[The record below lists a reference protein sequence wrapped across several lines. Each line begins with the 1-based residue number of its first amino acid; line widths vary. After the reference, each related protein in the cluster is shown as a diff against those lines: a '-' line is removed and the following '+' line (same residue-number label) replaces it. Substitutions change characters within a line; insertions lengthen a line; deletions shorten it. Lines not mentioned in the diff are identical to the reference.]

1 MVTRN
6 RFGDVAVDAAG
17 VVANH
22 QSGASPDWDE
32 FQPVGEYCPLNYSEC
47 SESHDF
53 ERDIQRRLLETPG
66 LHFSSL
72 VVRRLD
78 DGICVQ
84 GVLEMTGPHLDI
96 GKIVRDVSGVEN
108 VVNQVLVRQSEEL
121 AAEC

>member
-1 MVTRN
+1 MVARS
-6 RFGDVAVDAAG
+6 RFDLGAA
-17 VVANH
+17 
-22 QSGASPDWDE
+22 SASPALSRQDSQSPRGWDD
-32 FQPVGEYCPLNYSEC
+32 FVPVGEYCPLDYGEC

-84 GVLEMTGPHLDI
+84 GILEMSGPHLDI

-108 VVNQVLVRQSEEL
+108 VVNQVLVRQTSEPV
-121 AAEC
+121 AVG